1 MTCSTYPFLNKFLPS
16 APKVSKAKYGTL
28 NLAKII
34 QHPKK
39 SIKKLKKRFDT
50 FDQKIVI
57 HKTHITVSE
66 V

>member
-1 MTCSTYPFLNKFLPS
+1 MTCSTYPFLNKCLPS

-34 QHPKK
+34 QHTKK
-39 SIKKLKKRFDT
+39 SIKKLEKMFHT
-50 FDQKIVI
+50 FDQKIII

>member
-16 APKVSKAKYGTL
+16 AAKVSKAKYGTL

-39 SIKKLKKRFDT
+39 SIKKLEKMFDT
-50 FDQKIVI
+50 FD
-57 HKTHITVSE
+57 
-66 V
+66 